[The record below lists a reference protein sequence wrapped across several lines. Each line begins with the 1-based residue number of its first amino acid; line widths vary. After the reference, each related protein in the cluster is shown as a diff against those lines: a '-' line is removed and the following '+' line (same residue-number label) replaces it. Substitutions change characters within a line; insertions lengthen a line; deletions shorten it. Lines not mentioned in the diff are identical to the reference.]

1 MYCHNKFISGYLKSK
16 DLNDTNEPQCS
27 SKVDRICRKMPQKSE
42 MIAGIALIKKKKK
55 KKKKLELC
63 ELPQKVS
70 NMKVGLHYIIYATL
84 K

>member
-1 MYCHNKFISGYLKSK
+1 
-16 DLNDTNEPQCS
+16 
-27 SKVDRICRKMPQKSE
+27 MPQKSE
-42 MIAGIALIKKKKK
+42 MIAGIALIKK

>member
-27 SKVDRICRKMPQKSE
+27 SKVDGICRKMPQKSE

-55 KKKKLELC
+55 EKLELC

-70 NMKVGLHYIIYATL
+70 NMKVGLRYIIYATL

>member
-42 MIAGIALIKKKKK
+42 MTAGISLIKKKKG
-55 KKKKLELC
+55 KLELQ
-63 ELPQKVS
+63 EPPQKVS
-70 NMKVGLHYIIYATL
+70 NMKLGLFCIIYAL
-84 K
+84 

>member
-1 MYCHNKFISGYLKSK
+1 
-16 DLNDTNEPQCS
+16 
-27 SKVDRICRKMPQKSE
+27 MPQKSE

-55 KKKKLELC
+55 KKKKL
-63 ELPQKVS
+63 VS

>member
-16 DLNDTNEPQCS
+16 DLNDTNEPRCS

-42 MIAGIALIKKKKK
+42 VTARIALIKKIKKK
-55 KKKKLELC
+55 KELELH
-63 ELPQKVS
+63 EQPQKVS
-70 NMKVGLHYIIYATL
+70 NMKLGLLYIIYATL

>member
-16 DLNDTNEPQCS
+16 DLNDTNEPRYS

-42 MIAGIALIKKKKK
+42 MTAGIALIKKKKK
-55 KKKKLELC
+55 KEPELH
-63 ELPQKVS
+63 EQPQKVS
-70 NMKVGLHYIIYATL
+70 NTKLGLLYIIYATL